1 MRNFTLATFYDPTSH
16 TEMKLFY
23 VDGDAAVRIMHNM
36 SGLLDTYV
44 IGGGSSNIEEFH
56 AVLEKA
62 WLQFSSISRVGTF
75 YDNRGDCFFKEQYSL
90 EHLKAAL
97 ERALHP
103 SFQPIWGRVGAL

>member
-1 MRNFTLATFYDPTSH
+1 MRNFTLATFYDPTSR

-23 VDGDAAVRIMHNM
+23 IDGDAAVRIMHNM
-36 SGLLDTYV
+36 NGLLDTYV
-44 IGGGSSNIEEFH
+44 VGGGSSNIEEFH

-90 EHLKAAL
+90 GHLKAAL
-97 ERALHP
+97 ERAL
-103 SFQPIWGRVGAL
+103 QPELPAYLG